1 MRTSKNTRKPSD
13 IHDTHAQQERRVFRR
28 SQLIW
33 YYVLSLGIVIGSV
46 MSYGL
51 IASFAFDL
59 GRESALSM
67 IFMIIPMS
75 LVMYGSVRYLTSHM
89 EKRLGPLLTGIH
101 RVAGGDLTVQLN
113 VNHAAEY
120 TTVYEEFNHMV
131 VELQTTKDEMQSFV
145 NEFTHEFK
153 TPITS
158 ISGFA
163 DLLCEMGDDMPKE
176 EREEYLQ
183 IIADQARR
191 LSKLSQN
198 SLLLSKV
205 EAAQILTG
213 KEVYSLTG
221 QLQECAVLMM
231 REAEKRRIQLEFAD
245 ENEMTYY
252 GNKELMEQVWINL
265 LGNALKFTP
274 EKGTVSIS
282 QESSDHEI
290 RIGIHDTGEGM
301 SEETISHIFEKYYQH
316 DLTSVVKGNG
326 IGLAIVHRIVEL
338 SGGRI
343 EVESEPGRGSVFTVI
358 LNTNR
363 DAEKY

>member
-1 MRTSKNTRKPSD
+1 MRKSKNARKPSD
-13 IHDTHAQQERRVFRR
+13 IHDAPVQQEQRVFRR

-33 YYVLSLGIVIGSV
+33 YYALSFGIVVGSV
-46 MSYGL
+46 MSFGL

-75 LVMYGSVRYLTSHM
+75 FVMYGSVRYLTSHM
-89 EKRLGPLLTGIH
+89 ENRLGPLLTGIH
-101 RVAGGDLTVQLN
+101 RVAEGDLTVQLN
-113 VNHAAEY
+113 ENHAAEY
-120 TTVYEEFNHMV
+120 TMVYEEFNHMV
-131 VELQTTKDEMQSFV
+131 KELQTTKDEMQSFV

-163 DLLCEMGDDMPKE
+163 DLLCEMGDELPKE

-183 IIADQARR
+183 IIADQAKR
-191 LSKLSQN
+191 LSNLSQN

-205 EAAQILTG
+205 EAVQILTG

-221 QLQECAVLMM
+221 QLQECAVLLIH
-231 REAEKRRIQLEFAD
+231 EAEKRHIQLDFED
-245 ENEMTYY
+245 ENEITYY

-265 LGNALKFTP
+265 LGNSLKFTP
-274 EKGTVSIS
+274 EHGSVVIT
-282 QESSDHEI
+282 QEDHGSEI

-301 SEETISHIFEKYYQH
+301 SDETISHIFEKYYQH
-316 DLTSVVKGNG
+316 DLTNVVKGNG
-326 IGLAIVHRIVEL
+326 IGLAIADRIVKL

-343 EVESEPGRGSVFTVI
+343 EVESELGKGSTFTVV
-358 LNTNR
+358 LYVNR
-363 DAEKY
+363 DAENH